1 MEKESALPS
10 SPCAPPCP
18 RVLLTSVCR
27 PLGERHGDAPS
38 VGYELLHGQV
48 TRAQGMFSP
57 RSLNVQFGL
66 DYIAE
71 NLDGPVTVLH
81 YPSRREFVREL
92 SRGYDV
98 VGVSFI
104 LATFHRMKEL
114 VALVR
119 RHAPRSRIVLGGY
132 GTVLPDDLLRPHS
145 DHVCREEG
153 VAFMRKLLGLSVLSM
168 PYRHPLIVS
177 RGTVFG
183 SESSRTGMVFAGLGC
198 PNGCDFCATSHFFRR
213 RHIRLLP
220 TGKDIHDVVAR
231 YVALDPAISLA
242 VMDEDFLLNRR
253 RAMEFRDCVLA
264 AGHPLSIFV
273 FSSVK
278 ALSQYTVTEILE
290 MGIDGVWIGY
300 EGTRSGYAKQVG
312 RPFADLAREFRDHG
326 ILVLA
331 SMILGLPYQTP
342 AIIEEE
348 LAGLLAHKP
357 ALCQFLIYGPT
368 PGTPFYDRIEA
379 EDGWQPDMKADRE
392 LYYRNCT
399 GFKAMVKHPTMSGRE
414 IEAIQTRCFREEYHR
429 LGPGILRTLEVWLC
443 GHERLRSAAS
453 TFLRRKAERLAC
465 ELRNAYAVFLAC
477 RVWAPNALVRAWVRD
492 LEARIHRALGPPT
505 LAERARSWAAVGA
518 AGMTGLALWLGWRQH
533 PKLVRHTYRVAGEH
547 LPSRFWKR
555 LRGDLSAECRAAVE
569 LRPEATVWVRLEG
582 TLCAIG
588 ADRLAKKLSVA
599 LARGRE
605 RLVLDLS
612 GPFGTR
618 GSATHALGERLQAF
632 ADRIQVLTPH
642 APGFAT
648 LAAAVA
654 LYQGGAK

>member
-1 MEKESALPS
+1 MSTASGLP
-10 SPCAPPCP
+10 ARP

-27 PLGERHGDAPS
+27 PLGERYGDAPS

-57 RSLNVQFGL
+57 RSLNVQFAL

-81 YPSRREFVREL
+81 YPSRRELVREL

-98 VGVSFI
+98 IGVSFI

-119 RHAPRSRIVLGGY
+119 LHAPNCRIVLGGY
-132 GTVLPDDLLRPHS
+132 GTVLPDPLLRPHA

-153 VAFMRKLLGLSVLSM
+153 VGFMRRLLGQPELPM

-177 RGTVFG
+177 RMKVFG
-183 SESSRTGMVFAGLGC
+183 SEASRTGMVFAGLGC

-220 TGKDIHDVVAR
+220 TGKDIHHVVSR
-231 YVALDPAISLA
+231 YLALDPRISLA
-242 VMDEDFLLNRR
+242 VMDEDFLLNRH

-278 ALSQYTVTEILE
+278 ALSQYSVTEILE
-290 MGIDGVWIGY
+290 MGIDGVWVGY
-300 EGTRSGYAKQVG
+300 EGTRSGYAKQQG
-312 RPFADLAREFRDHG
+312 RPFADLVREFREHG

-331 SMILGLPYQTP
+331 SMIVGLPYQTP
-342 AIIEEE
+342 ALIEEE
-348 LAGLLAHKP
+348 LAGLLAHRP

-379 EDGWQPDMKADRE
+379 EDGWQPEMKADRE
-392 LYYRNCT
+392 LYYRSCT
-399 GFKAMVKHPTMSGRE
+399 GFKAMVKHPTMSGPE
-414 IEAIQTRCFREEYHR
+414 LEATQARCFREEFQR
-429 LGPGILRTLEVWLC
+429 LGPGILRSVEVWLC
-443 GHERLRSAAS
+443 GYERLRHSEHP
-453 TFLRRKAERLAC
+453 FLRRKAERLAW
-465 ELRNAYAVFLAC
+465 EIRNAFPVFRAC
-477 RVWAPNALVRAWVRD
+477 RWFAPNATVRAWVRA
-492 LEARIHRALGPPT
+492 LEARAIAALGPPT
-505 LAERARSWAAVGA
+505 LTETLRSWAALVAAAASGA
-518 AGMTGLALWLGWRQH
+518 ALRLGWRQH
-533 PKLVRHTYRVAGEH
+533 PRLVRHTYRVPGER
-547 LPSRFWKR
+547 LPSRFWQR
-555 LRGDLSAECRAAVE
+555 LRGEVAEGCRAEVE

-582 TLCAIG
+582 TLG
-588 ADRLAKKLSVA
+588 ATAVDRLVEKLQTA

-612 GPFGTR
+612 GPL
-618 GSATHALGERLQAF
+618 ATASPVATALGERLQAF
-632 ADRIQVLTPH
+632 ADRIQVLVPGTR
-642 APGFAT
+642 GFAT
-648 LAAAVA
+648 LASAMA
-654 LYQGGAK
+654 LYDALGKSSPP